1 MNGNALS
8 ELNPSGSVLIL
19 NSYFS
24 LLAHFSYMVIARP
37 INVSVYNCV
46 CVSMSVCM
54 LVCVSGCICFTLLM
68 FQRVTPSLLST
79 FLLHCSLIIAFI

>member
-8 ELNPSGSVLIL
+8 ELNPSGSDLIL

-46 CVSMSVCM
+46 YVSVSVCHGR
-54 LVCVSGCICFTLLM
+54 LASRDKEGDNTLELKELH
-68 FQRVTPSLLST
+68 LLK
-79 FLLHCSLIIAFI
+79 